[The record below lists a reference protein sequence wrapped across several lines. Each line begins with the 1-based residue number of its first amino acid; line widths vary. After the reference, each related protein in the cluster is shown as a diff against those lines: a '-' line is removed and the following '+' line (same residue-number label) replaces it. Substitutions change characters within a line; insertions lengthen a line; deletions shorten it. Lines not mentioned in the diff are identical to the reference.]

1 MFHFVWAVAVF
12 VLGSL
17 IAFDY
22 RNLALRVY
30 DVIGMVSPG
39 GSPSPRFTPDHLRI
53 VWGYSGGSDS
63 QAGLGEAAVYEVAAV
78 LDVP

>member
-1 MFHFVWAVAVF
+1 MAVF
-12 VLGSL
+12 VVGSL
-17 IAFDY
+17 ITLDY

-53 VWGYSGGSDS
+53 VWGLLAVIS
-63 QAGLGEAAVYEVAAV
+63 AAVAV
-78 LDVP
+78 VRAWALFG

>member
-53 VWGYSGGSDS
+53 VWGLLAVIS
-63 QAGLGEAAVYEVAAV
+63 AAVAV
-78 LDVP
+78 VRAWALFG